1 MSPIANI
8 CPVLL
13 IILIGGLS
21 IEKACA
27 QEATTSENTKALV
40 QPPPVPDR
48 SALPVLSE
56 ETLPPPKGTGIP
68 KPSLAW
74 RAGVYRKTKLSA
86 TGISMPA
93 LAPPIQQRF
102 YSDPRATAKRVYL
115 SSRDDAFFALLS
127 TCPMKGFTVL
137 FMDSLGGRLVAGI
150 NASIISFSVRS
161 LPGNRTGIEA
171 NVERGDRQALNGLLD
186 DLLLSTGSALSHGGS
201 F

>member
-8 CPVLL
+8 CPILL
-13 IILIGGLS
+13 IILSGS
-21 IEKACA
+21 ICMGAYA
-27 QEATTSENTKALV
+27 QESTTSENTTAFI

-48 SALPVLSE
+48 SVLPVLKE
-56 ETLPPPKGTGIP
+56 EESLPPKGTGIP

-74 RAGVYRKTKLSA
+74 RAGVYKKTKLSA

-93 LAPPIQQRF
+93 LAPSIQQRLF
-102 YSDPRATAKRVYL
+102 PDPHATAKRVYL

-127 TCPMKGFTVL
+127 TCPMKGLTVL

-171 NVERGDRQALNGLLD
+171 NVERGEVQALNGLLD